1 MRKFVSSSLI
11 FVFAIILAP
20 IHTADAQTAGLVSS
34 IIQKMERNR
43 ATLSS
48 LRSGIW
54 MEKHNAQIGV
64 DDITQ
69 GVMIYVPNR
78 GRNVSVRVDWQ
89 QPQRETLA
97 VQDGKYTLCRPRLS
111 QCYVGSANSKNGK
124 VSNVLGFGLNVS
136 GSQLRSNFEQ
146 PQLLQFMNLDGRQVA
161 HLRLVPK
168 GNAGYKFAEIWV
180 DNNTGMPVAT
190 KVVER
195 NGDWTTVRLVNPQ
208 RNAQVNG
215 NEFRLDTNGAKIIKS

>member
-1 MRKFVSSSLI
+1 MRKFVSSSL
-11 FVFAIILAP
+11 VIILTLIFAP
-20 IHTADAQTAGLVSS
+20 LHNTNAQTAQFVST
-34 IIQKMERNR
+34 IIRKMEQNR

-48 LRSGIW
+48 LRSGVW

-69 GVMIYVPNR
+69 GVMIYMPNK

-89 QPQRETLA
+89 QPRRETLA
-97 VQDGKYTLCRPRLS
+97 VQDGKYKLCVQRLN
-111 QCYVGSANSKNGK
+111 QCYVGSANSKNNK

-146 PQLLQFMNLDGRQVA
+146 PQLLKFMNLDGREVA

-168 GNAGYKFAEIWV
+168 GNAGYKYAEIWV
-180 DNNTGMPVAT
+180 DNNTGLPVGT

-195 NGDWTTVRLVNPQ
+195 NGDWTTVKLLNPQ

-215 NEFRLDTNGAKIIKS
+215 NEFHLDTGGAKIIKS